1 MMAPSKRILI
11 LGIIIQ
17 AGLAG
22 LAWFLV
28 TQLRIGAMQP
38 NGNLEDAVSTILGT
52 MGQVM
57 GALAGVLIVVWF
69 VLRRKERAG

>member
-1 MMAPSKRILI
+1 MAPSKRILI
-11 LGIIIQ
+11 LGIIIE

-28 TQLRIGAMQP
+28 TQLRSGAMQP
-38 NGNLEDAVSTILGT
+38 SGTVEEAVTTILQTLGS
-52 MGQVM
+52 VM
-57 GALAGVLIVVWF
+57 GALAGVLIAVWF